1 MGYLL
6 DTNILSDL
14 IRNPFG
20 PVAQRIE
27 AVGAKAV
34 CTSIIVAAELRY
46 GSAKKGSPRLQA
58 RVEDILAT
66 IPVLPLEV
74 PADADYGRQRA
85 QLEASGQR
93 KDAIQVMDQ
102 GFAHFE
108 ASASIWPQAIAF
120 YGQTQGWAQA
130 QALAQSCRER
140 FGSLAPET
148 TACNTAAATP
158 EERAAAQRKTDEK
171 ADQLVKKLFNK
182 N

>member
-27 AVGAKAV
+27 VVGAKAV

-46 GSAKKGSPRLQA
+46 GCAKKGSPRLQA

-85 QLEASGQR
+85 QLEASGQPIGGN
-93 KDAIQVMDQ
+93 DLLIA
-102 GFAHFE
+102 AH
-108 ASASIWPQAIAF
+108 
-120 YGQTQGWAQA
+120 
-130 QALAQSCRER
+130 ALALGLTLVTHNTREFSR
-140 FGSLAPET
+140 IVGLQVE
-148 TACNTAAATP
+148 
-158 EERAAAQRKTDEK
+158 DW
-171 ADQLVKKLFNK
+171 L
-182 N
+182 

>member
-85 QLEASGQR
+85 QLEASGQPIGGN
-93 KDAIQVMDQ
+93 DLLIA
-102 GFAHFE
+102 AH
-108 ASASIWPQAIAF
+108 
-120 YGQTQGWAQA
+120 
-130 QALAQSCRER
+130 ALALGLTLVTHNTREFSR
-140 FGSLAPET
+140 IVGL
-148 TACNTAAATP
+148 
-158 EERAAAQRKTDEK
+158 
-171 ADQLVKKLFNK
+171 QLEDWL
-182 N
+182 

>member
-6 DTNILSDL
+6 DTNILCDL

-46 GSAKKGSPRLQA
+46 GCAKKGSPRLQA

-74 PADADYGRQRA
+74 PADADYGRQLA
-85 QLEASGQR
+85 QLEASGQPIGGN
-93 KDAIQVMDQ
+93 DLLIA
-102 GFAHFE
+102 AH
-108 ASASIWPQAIAF
+108 
-120 YGQTQGWAQA
+120 
-130 QALAQSCRER
+130 ALALGLTLVTHNTREFSR
-140 FGSLAPET
+140 IVGLQVE
-148 TACNTAAATP
+148 
-158 EERAAAQRKTDEK
+158 DW
-171 ADQLVKKLFNK
+171 L
-182 N
+182 

>member
-46 GSAKKGSPRLQA
+46 GCAKKGSPRLQA
-58 RVEDILAT
+58 LVEDILAT

-85 QLEASGQR
+85 QLEASGQPIGGN
-93 KDAIQVMDQ
+93 DLLIA
-102 GFAHFE
+102 AH
-108 ASASIWPQAIAF
+108 
-120 YGQTQGWAQA
+120 
-130 QALAQSCRER
+130 ALALGLTLVTHNTREFSR
-140 FGSLAPET
+140 IAGLQVE
-148 TACNTAAATP
+148 
-158 EERAAAQRKTDEK
+158 DW
-171 ADQLVKKLFNK
+171 L
-182 N
+182 

>member
-66 IPVLPLEV
+66 IPVLTLEV

-85 QLEASGQR
+85 QLEASGQPIGGN
-93 KDAIQVMDQ
+93 DLLIA
-102 GFAHFE
+102 AH
-108 ASASIWPQAIAF
+108 
-120 YGQTQGWAQA
+120 
-130 QALAQSCRER
+130 ALALGLTLVTHNTREFSR
-140 FGSLAPET
+140 IAGLQVE
-148 TACNTAAATP
+148 
-158 EERAAAQRKTDEK
+158 DW
-171 ADQLVKKLFNK
+171 L
-182 N
+182 

>member
-27 AVGAKAV
+27 TVGAKAV

-58 RVEDILAT
+58 RVEDTLAT

-74 PADADYGRQRA
+74 PADVDYGRQRV
-85 QLEASGQR
+85 QLEASGQPIGGN
-93 KDAIQVMDQ
+93 DLLIA
-102 GFAHFE
+102 AH
-108 ASASIWPQAIAF
+108 
-120 YGQTQGWAQA
+120 
-130 QALAQSCRER
+130 ALAL
-140 FGSLAPET
+140 GLT
-148 TACNTAAATP
+148 LVTHNT
-158 EERAAAQRKTDEK
+158 RKFSRIAGLQVEDW
-171 ADQLVKKLFNK
+171 L
-182 N
+182 

>member
-85 QLEASGQR
+85 QLEASGQPIGGN
-93 KDAIQVMDQ
+93 DLLIA
-102 GFAHFE
+102 AH
-108 ASASIWPQAIAF
+108 
-120 YGQTQGWAQA
+120 
-130 QALAQSCRER
+130 ALALGLTLVTHNTREFSR
-140 FGSLAPET
+140 IAGLQVEDWP
-148 TACNTAAATP
+148 
-158 EERAAAQRKTDEK
+158 
-171 ADQLVKKLFNK
+171 
-182 N
+182 